1 MEPEEF
7 VEMAAGL
14 PTSSEVDGS
23 GGPDTPAAY
32 ATLDSMIG
40 VARNITAQAF
50 APEEGFTAAQLFDEL
65 GDKIMS
71 LDRDSLVIVR
81 GGAED
86 REIGVVRSIEF
97 RDDAVSL
104 CIDDAAQG
112 E

>member
-1 MEPEEF
+1 MTDSEF

-71 LDRDSLVIVR
+71 LDRDSLVFARHWNQEVLV
-81 GGAED
+81 E
-86 REIGVVRSIEF
+86 SITF
-97 RDDAVSL
+97 RDDAVVL
-104 CIDDAAQG
+104 DIADAAKG
-112 E
+112 D

>member
-40 VARNITAQAF
+40 VARNITAQAL
-50 APEEGFTAAQLFDEL
+50 APEGGFTVAQLFDAL

-71 LDRDSLVIVR
+71 MGRGSRVFARHRNQEALV
-81 GGAED
+81 E
-86 REIGVVRSIEF
+86 SITF
-97 RDDAVSL
+97 RDDAVVL
-104 CIDDAAQG
+104 DIADVTKGD
-112 E
+112 